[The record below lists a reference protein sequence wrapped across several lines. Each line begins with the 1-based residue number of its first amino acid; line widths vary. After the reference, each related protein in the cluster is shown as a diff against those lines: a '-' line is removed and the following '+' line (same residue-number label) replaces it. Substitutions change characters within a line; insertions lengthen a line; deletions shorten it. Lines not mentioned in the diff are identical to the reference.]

1 MEHMWMFQ
9 RLLKPPSL
17 LILGRGRESGFILHT
32 QHVIGVA
39 FPPDGMLVW
48 EPCCQIICD
57 PPLLRSAGS
66 DDNITATRRLIGR
79 EELRLCLIST
89 DFVYFLGKE

>member
-9 RLLKPPSL
+9 RLLKPPSP
-17 LILGRGRESGFILHT
+17 LILGRGDSGFILHS

-39 FPPDGMLVW
+39 FPPDGMLVR

-66 DDNITATRRLIGR
+66 DDNLTATRRLIGR
-79 EELRLCLIST
+79 VKLRLCLI
-89 DFVYFLGKE
+89 